1 MRFFPDGGIVGLEL
15 FHALPCRPC
24 TGGPAS
30 LPSQS
35 SYVCPMSVLPVAGEE
50 AFLTGDVDSSLGSAV
65 GSTVSD
71 EL

>member
-1 MRFFPDGGIVGLEL
+1 MP
-15 FHALPCRPC
+15 FHAVLAQADLPRCPV
-24 TGGPAS
+24 
-30 LPSQS
+30 SQS